1 MSPTPQV
8 LIMNHSFVHRFLKFL
23 AQGSERRVSLDLNL
37 SRSAHIHY
45 YGVGGR
51 TVDKLSKY
59 DLSVVDRLKPEIVIL
74 ELGSNDLSPS
84 EARSEQVGSKI
95 ESLLQLLHAN
105 YGVKFIVVCQ
115 TINRALCP
123 RSTPSYNDR
132 VALLNRYLSVI
143 LETLPFATF
152 WCHKGLRKPNVPILC
167 KDGIHLN
174 HMGQYA
180 LYRSYRGTILC
191 ALRSISRL
199 LSPKADQ
206 LLPPPAYLRSRLL
219 PLASV

>member
-8 LIMNHSFVHRFLKFL
+8 LITGLSFVHRFHKFL
-23 AQGSERRVSLDLNL
+23 AEGSERRVRLDLNL
-37 SRSAHIHY
+37 SRSVHKHY

-59 DLSVVDRLKPEIVIL
+59 DLSVVGRLKPEIVIL
-74 ELGSNDLSPS
+74 ELGSNNFSPS
-84 EARSEQVGSKI
+84 EARPERVGSKM
-95 ESLLQLLHAN
+95 ESLVQLLHTQ
-105 YGVKFIVVCQ
+105 YGVKFFVVCQ
-115 TINRALCP
+115 TINHTLCP
-123 RSTPSYNDR
+123 LSTPSYNDR
-132 VALLNRYLSVI
+132 IALLNRYLSVV
-143 LETLPFATF
+143 LKTLPFATF
-152 WCHKGLRKPNVPILC
+152 WCHKGLHKPNVPILC

-180 LYRSYRGTILC
+180 LYRSYRGAILC
-191 ALRSISRL
+191 ALRSISRS

-206 LLPPPAYLRSRLL
+206 LLPPPAYLRPRLL

>member
-8 LIMNHSFVHRFLKFL
+8 LIMGHSFVHRFHKFL
-23 AQGSERRVSLDLNL
+23 VQGSERRVSLDLNL
-37 SRSAHIHY
+37 SQSAHIHY

-59 DLSVVDRLKPEIVIL
+59 DLSVVGRLKPEIVIL
-74 ELGSNDLSPS
+74 ELGSNDLSRS
-84 EARSEQVGSKI
+84 EGRPEQVGSKK
-95 ESLLQLLHAN
+95 ESLVQLLHAQ

-115 TINRALCP
+115 TINRALSL

-132 VALLNRYLSVI
+132 VALLNRYLSVV
-143 LETLPFATF
+143 LEMLPFATF
-152 WCHKGLRKPNVPILC
+152 WCHKGLRKPNVQILC

-174 HMGQYA
+174 HKGQYA
-180 LYRSYRGTILC
+180 LYRSYRDAILC
-191 ALRSISRL
+191 VLKTISRSV
-199 LSPKADQ
+199 SPKADQ
-206 LLPPPAYLRSRLL
+206 LLPPPTYLRSRLL

>member
-8 LIMNHSFVHRFLKFL
+8 LIMGHSFVHRFHKFL
-23 AQGSERRVSLDLNL
+23 AQGSERRVGLDLNL
-37 SRSAHIHY
+37 SRSAHKHY
-45 YGVGGR
+45 YGVGGH

-59 DLSVVDRLKPEIVIL
+59 NLLVVGHLKPEIVIL
-74 ELGSNDLSPS
+74 ELGLNDLSPS
-84 EARSEQVGSKI
+84 GARPERVGSKI
-95 ESLLQLLHAN
+95 ESLVQLLHAQ

-123 RSTPSYNDR
+123 RSAPSYHDR
-132 VALLNRYLSVI
+132 VAPLNRYLSVV
-143 LETLPFATF
+143 LEKLPFATF
-152 WCHKGLRKPNVPILC
+152 WCHKGLHKPNVPILC

-180 LYRSYRGTILC
+180 LYRSYRGAILC
-191 ALRSISRL
+191 ALRSISRS

-206 LLPPPAYLRSRLL
+206 LLPPPAYLRPRLL